1 MIRTL
6 AVAVAAGLAAAPLHA
21 AEGGP
26 ILSGEHANFSRL
38 VVRIDPTTEWSLETT
53 DGRVTL
59 FIPGKEIAF
68 DAARVFEKI
77 PRTRIGAVTTAIG
90 PEGTSVAVDLTC
102 DCRVSTLFV
111 KGRHLAL
118 DVSDR
123 DAVLP
128 APESLPAPETAE
140 ARDLRE
146 TAAVEAAEQIL
157 LRQIERAAGQGL
169 IELAD
174 AGPPAPPQ
182 AEAEAE
188 TGADAAAEAE
198 SEPAEAP
205 PALPDPAPP
214 ARPESDAAPTLPV
227 ALTARGIPEA
237 VDLAALLEHEQIQA
251 TTVFDRER
259 AKALAEMAEPEVAV
273 ECLPDEA
280 MDIARWSDG
289 RPPFEQIVDLSS
301 HLLGEFDAPDPATLA
316 RLIRIDIRFGLGTE
330 AEATLASFPQDFENR
345 ALLLDLARAVEG
357 RPLLPDG
364 PLSAAESCPG
374 AHGLWS
380 AIAGSGPAL
389 PDAEHFETIH
399 AAFAE
404 LPPDLRAL
412 VGPAL
417 VARLLDAG
425 RTEAARLIQDTTTRP
440 ETAQTSALT
449 IVGARL
455 AAAEGDPQAGI
466 HALSA
471 LIEADAAAAP
481 EALVHL
487 ARLAADAGLP
497 LPDRHVTDLRAA
509 ALQARGAARAADL
522 RLLLAESLAVR
533 GELPDAIAEIRSA
546 LIDLP
551 RDPRFAELAVTLLA
565 AADPERVGHA
575 AYAETVLASTTLV
588 SADPA
593 SDPARRAIARRLL
606 DLGLPQGAREMI
618 EPAAAREGEAA
629 RLLLAESWL
638 RSRESARAR
647 DILAGIEGPEA
658 ARLTAEALAL
668 DGDFAEAGAVLREAG
683 LPEAADDYAW
693 SSGDWPRARDEAA
706 PDPERHAM
714 AEFMVAQTEP
724 EEARPASPDPST
736 LDAEEAF
743 VEPLPG
749 LERPSLDAARRLL
762 ATGRQVENF
771 VQALL
776 AETPP
781 GGAPAAN

>member
-6 AVAVAAGLAAAPLHA
+6 ALAVAAGLAAAPLHA

-38 VVRIDPTTEWSLETT
+38 VVRIDPTTEWSLETAE
-53 DGRVTL
+53 GRVTL
-59 FIPGKEIAF
+59 FIPGREIAF
-68 DAARVFEKI
+68 DAARIFEKI
-77 PRTRIGAVTTAIG
+77 PRTRIGAVATAIG
-90 PEGTSVAVDLTC
+90 PRGTTVAVELTC

-128 APESLPAPETAE
+128 APESQPVAETAE

-146 TAAVEAAEQIL
+146 AAAVDAAEQIL

-182 AEAEAE
+182 AGPE
-188 TGADAAAEAE
+188 TGAGTATETVPV
-198 SEPAEAP
+198 PAGVP
-205 PALPDPAPP
+205 PALPDPTPP

-227 ALTARGIPEA
+227 ALTARGAPEA
-237 VDLAALLEHEQIQA
+237 AGIAALLDLEQIEA

-289 RPPFEQIVDLSS
+289 RPAFEQIVDLSS
-301 HLLGEFDAPDPATLA
+301 HLLGEFDAPDPETLA

-330 AEATLASFPQDFENR
+330 AEAVLASFPQDFENR

-357 RPLLPDG
+357 RALPPEG
-364 PLSAAESCPG
+364 PLSAAVSCPG

-380 AIAGSGPAL
+380 AIASNGPAL
-389 PDAEHFETIH
+389 PDDAGFETIH

-404 LPPDLRAL
+404 LPPDLRGL
-412 VGPAL
+412 VGPGL

-481 EALVHL
+481 EALLHL

-509 ALQARGAARAADL
+509 ALQARGAARAAEL

-551 RDPRFAELAVTLLA
+551 RDPRFAELAVALLA
-565 AADPERVGHA
+565 AADPERVGRA

-593 SDPARRAIARRLL
+593 NDPARRAIARRLL
-606 DLGLPQGAREMI
+606 DLGLPQGARAMV
-618 EPAAAREGEAA
+618 EPAAARAGEAA

-683 LPEAADDYAW
+683 LPDAADAYAW

-706 PDPERHAM
+706 PDPGRQAM
-714 AEFMVAQTEP
+714 AEFMVAQTAP
-724 EEARPASPDPST
+724 EEARPASPDPSA

-743 VEPLPG
+743 VEPLPA

-762 ATGRQVENF
+762 ATGRQVEDF

-776 AETPP
+776 AKTPP